1 MLNPNKSANN
11 VPQNAEK
18 SKEKITFDSLKR
30 DFEKAFASGGDYT
43 TEIQTLADAIAN
55 SVMAKV
61 NDPQRKTAGRNVKA
75 SSQKGGVSDNGF
87 NPAIVEL
94 MRGLKSDRAA
104 LKGLRD
110 ASNSAT
116 DWTIDSD
123 GDIKIEV
130 VDKQADENAKRLER
144 ETLSDGVDMSQ
155 EAITALLELATKYA
169 GSENWLDGKIT
180 VRKLKKRVYTSFDEK
195 PEYISVE
202 STPIQEVF
210 KAVRRKVSDSSSVK
224 ANLSEYSYVSEFTA
238 DEMDEIYFRL
248 GKCMDIAGYACD
260 TTSGNIP
267 GGPDGYGYGLKTCT
281 AAGKQ
286 TVKKLARMVSD
297 LNLTVRQQYVLK
309 YRMQGLSIQSIAE
322 LLEIDI
328 AHTRRTLRQIM
339 GKWIDA
345 GYRTPYGWT
354 DTETAVKE
362 STETAKPV
370 AQYTFERKNDGTYSI
385 GPCVGVY
392 ESARMASKKTGIN
405 FSNISQC
412 ARGQRLTAGGYIWI
426 YTDMETVEKFK

>member
-18 SKEKITFDSLKR
+18 GKGKITFDSLKR
-30 DFEKAFASGGDYT
+30 DFEKAFASGADYAS
-43 TEIQTLADAIAN
+43 EIQALADAIAN

-61 NDPQRKTAGRNVKA
+61 NDPQRKTAGQNVKTA
-75 SSQKGGVSDNGF
+75 SQKGGVSDNGF

-104 LKGLRD
+104 LNGLRD
-110 ASNSAT
+110 ASNAAT
-116 DWTIDSD
+116 NWTIDSD

-130 VDKQADENAKRLER
+130 VNKQADENAKRLER
-144 ETLSDGVDMSQ
+144 ETLSDGVDLSQ
-155 EAITALLELATKYA
+155 EAVAALLGLASKYA
-169 GSENWLDGKIT
+169 GPENWLDVKIT

-202 STPIQEVF
+202 STPIQEAF
-210 KAVRRKVSDSSSVK
+210 KAVRRRVSESSSIK
-224 ANLSEYSYVSEFTA
+224 ANLSEYSYISEFTA
-238 DEMDEIYFRL
+238 DKMDEIYFRL

-260 TTSGNIP
+260 TTHGNIP

-281 AAGKQ
+281 ANRQ
-286 TVKKLARMVSD
+286 TARKLARMVSD

-309 YRMQGLSIQSIAE
+309 YRMQGMGTLDIAE
-322 LLEIDI
+322 TMGIDV
-328 AHTRRTLRQIM
+328 ANVRRVLRQIM
-339 GKWIDA
+339 EKWVNA
-345 GYRTPYGWT
+345 GYKPPYGWT
-354 DTETAVKE
+354 DTETAVKQ

-385 GPCVGVY
+385 GPCIGAY
-392 ESARMASKKTGIN
+392 ESARTASKKTSIN